1 MFQRA
6 SLIDRKNVQSR
17 TNLGAL
23 AHLVRKDIV
32 LAEKRY
38 TEALSLHA
46 AHLPTLLNLALL
58 MKETGDMRRAES
70 YYTRALDADPTDPSV
85 LSDFAMFIMQ
95 VEEFLRS
102 FFGMEWEEASSPLIF
117 SFSFFSFDPPQKK
130 SLFFA

>member
-1 MFQRA
+1 M
-6 SLIDRKNVQSR
+6 QSR

-95 VEEFLRS
+95 VQELCRG
-102 FFGMEWEEASSPLIF
+102 FFFWSGMERGIFAFDIFIFIFFHLTPLKKKN
-117 SFSFFSFDPPQKK
+117 FFSLEENKIS
-130 SLFFA
+130 SLP